1 MNSISGRRRAAL
13 RVKQKR
19 RKDERTWSPSGKLIK
34 GRQRPQSSQR
44 PCSQLSHLKP
54 WNDRF
59 IYFLEEE
66 TECSGIQRK
75 KQSADGKENNN
86 IGRNPSTV
94 GAKQKSRPEIKH
106 YTERCDGEA
115 VLEFTRCEI
124 SPTSPIVAKNDECH
138 DLIGTRSVSTS
149 PFDMDKVRAALQAD
163 ANDTQNEHDDEL
175 HLTNDTH
182 NKHLHESENTASLH
196 SRNNDREKRSNGPL
210 ANPLL
215 LPPLDRDRVKSLLDN
230 FEDLLYTI
238 ELEEELLKRDIASR
252 KHIAQSNS
260 VYPDL
265 EETEGTSHSQ
275 IDQND
280 ICQTRTE
287 PRISI
292 PPERCNE
299 IIEYVNR
306 AKQNKDKQHKLIEK
320 NGDMKY
326 HEIAEAL
333 AESILDSCI
342 ADIAREL
349 QECIEHISEDVFQQ
363 L

>member
-34 GRQRPQSSQR
+34 GRQRPQSSQ
-44 PCSQLSHLKP
+44 LSHLKP

-59 IYFLEEE
+59 IYEEE
-66 TECSGIQRK
+66 TEFEHSSGIQRK
-75 KQSADGKENNN
+75 KQSADGEENNN
-86 IGRNPSTV
+86 IGRKY

-124 SPTSPIVAKNDECH
+124 SPTSPIVVKNDECH

-210 ANPLL
+210 TNPLL
-215 LPPLDRDRVKSLLDN
+215 LPPLDRERFKSILDN

-252 KHIAQSNS
+252 KLIAQQSNS

-342 ADIAREL
+342 TYIAREL